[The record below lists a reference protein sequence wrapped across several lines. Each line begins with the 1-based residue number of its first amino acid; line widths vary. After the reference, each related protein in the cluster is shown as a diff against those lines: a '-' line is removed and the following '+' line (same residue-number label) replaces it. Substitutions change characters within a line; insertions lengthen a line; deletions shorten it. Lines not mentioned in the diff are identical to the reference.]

1 MHVFHKNNLINT
13 FVTSTKLMCCQKKQK
28 NKKMNEIKNKKK
40 KGKNEAQK
48 GIKNKEEKIK
58 ER

>member
-28 NKKMNEIKNKKK
+28 NKKMNKKNKKRK
-40 KGKNEAQK
+40 EKNEAQK
-48 GIKNKEEKIK
+48 GIKK
-58 ER
+58 